1 MLLSLGLVLAS
12 YLVGSLSSAVLIC
25 RVIGAP
31 DPRESGSGN
40 PGATNVLRSAG
51 KAAAA
56 ATLLGDIAKGV
67 VPVLLAKYLD
77 LAPWVVGGCA
87 CAAFLGHL
95 FPVFFGFRGGKG
107 VATFTGVL
115 FALAPLMGAAFCG
128 IWLTTAAIFRY
139 SSLAALLATAAAP
152 LVGLALGLPGAITGA
167 LVIMASAIFWRHRTN
182 IGRLIAGT
190 ESRIGKPK
198 V

>member
-1 MLLSLGLVLAS
+1 MFLSLGLVLAS

-67 VPVLLAKYLD
+67 VPVLLAKHFD

-107 VATFTGVL
+107 VATFIGVL

-152 LVGLALGLPGAITGA
+152 LVGLALGLPGPITGA
-167 LVIMASAIFWRHRTN
+167 LVIMASAIFWRHRAN